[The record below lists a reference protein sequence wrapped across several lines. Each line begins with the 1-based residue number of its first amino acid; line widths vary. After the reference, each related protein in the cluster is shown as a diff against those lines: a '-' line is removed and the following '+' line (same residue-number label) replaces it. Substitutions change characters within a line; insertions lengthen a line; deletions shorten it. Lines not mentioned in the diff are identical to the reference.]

1 MRWSAWGDRV
11 MAAPAVSAAPS
22 STDETLGLLRE
33 LRQRRSRQRAA
44 NLVYW
49 LYLAALLIL
58 SYGGWLIATIVRA
71 LKDPPPPIAETPA
84 LLRATPAG
92 LSALAFLLLALLL
105 WDARWRGPVNI
116 SPPTADWL
124 LDTPVDRGRLL
135 RPRYLRSAVTNT
147 LVGGVAGL
155 VPAALL
161 LAAGLGGTTL
171 RHSVALAG
179 LAMLGTALLAALGTG
194 AAAWAEAHSATG
206 EAATARLAAGL
217 LFAALA
223 VVAAVSAATTV
234 LPATVGSVLLWSGPW
249 GWAAQGP
256 VALAG
261 GSAPFW
267 PVATAALAVVAAAA
281 LVAGDRV
288 AASVPAAALR
298 AHAHTLGHMSAA
310 MMNLD
315 ARRVTTTYRDVTAAY
330 GRARF
335 GIRPPLRRQLV
346 LPWRDLTAL
355 VRAPSRLAW
364 SVLLALA
371 AIGLG
376 ALAVQ
381 SPHAALLTMAAALI
395 AGYLAAAGLCEGAK
409 LDGDDPRRSG
419 QLPFRYETLAWW
431 HAIVPCLVLAL
442 VAGVPAAV
450 LAAATGHGALIGL
463 IVVTIPVLVGGALV
477 NSFRGQLE
485 GEMFEGFDTPLGNSS
500 GVTIT
505 LWYLTGPLL
514 AVGPELILW
523 YAALKSGRDK
533 AAIIAAI
540 LAAVLAAWLG
550 RIAAGRASRLRSH

>member
-1 MRWSAWGDRV
+1 V
-11 MAAPAVSAAPS
+11 TTAPG

-33 LRQRRSRQRAA
+33 LRRRPAGQRAA

-49 LYLAALLIL
+49 LYLAGLLIL

-71 LKDPPPPIAETPA
+71 LKHPPPPMADTQD

-92 LSALAFLLLALLL
+92 LCALALLLLALLL
-105 WDARWRGPVNI
+105 WDARWRGPVNV

-124 LDTPVDRGRLL
+124 LGTPVDRGRLL
-135 RPRYLRSAVTNT
+135 RPRYRQSAVTNT
-147 LVGGVAGL
+147 LVGAVAGL

-161 LAAGLGGTTL
+161 LAAGLGGATL

-179 LAMLGTALLAALGTG
+179 LAMLSTGLLAGLGTG
-194 AAAWAEAHSATG
+194 AAAWTEAHSATRVI
-206 EAATARLAAGL
+206 ATARSAAGL

-223 VVAAVSAATTV
+223 VVAAVAAATTA
-234 LPATVGSVLLWSGPW
+234 LPATVATVLLWSGPW

-267 PVATAALAVVAAAA
+267 PAATAALAVVAAVA
-281 LVAGDRV
+281 LAAGDRV

-298 AHAHTLGHMSAA
+298 QHAHTLGHMSAA
-310 MMNLD
+310 MLNMD
-315 ARRVTTTYRDVTAAY
+315 ARRITTTYRDATGAY

-335 GIRPPLRRQLV
+335 GIRPPLHRQLV
-346 LPWRDLTAL
+346 LLWRDLTAL
-355 VRAPSRLAW
+355 VRSPARLAW

-371 AIGLG
+371 AVGLG
-376 ALAVQ
+376 ALAVR
-381 SPHAALLTMAAALI
+381 SPHTDLLTMTAALV
-395 AGYLAAAGLCEGAK
+395 AGYLAAAGLCEGAR
-409 LDGDDPRRSG
+409 LDGDDPRRSS
-419 QLPFRYETLAWW
+419 QLPFRYDTLAWW
-431 HAIVPCLVLAL
+431 HAVVPGLVLVV

-450 LAAATGHGALIGL
+450 LAAATDHGALIPL
-463 IVVTIPVLVGGALV
+463 TVVTIPVLVGGALV
-477 NSFRGQLE
+477 NSFRGELE

-514 AVGPELILW
+514 AIGPALILW
-523 YAALKSGRDK
+523 YAAIKSGRDRV
-533 AAIIAAI
+533 AITVVI
-540 LAAVLAAWLG
+540 LAALLAAWLG

>member
-1 MRWSAWGDRV
+1 MTSAPG
-11 MAAPAVSAAPS
+11 

-33 LRQRRSRQRAA
+33 LRRRTSRQRAA

-49 LYLAALLIL
+49 LYLAGLLIL
-58 SYGGWLIATIVRA
+58 IYGGWLIATIVRA
-71 LKDPPPPIAETPA
+71 LTHPPPPMADTPG

-92 LSALAFLLLALLL
+92 LCALALLLLAVLL
-105 WDARWRGPVNI
+105 WDARWRGPVNV

-124 LDTPVDRGRLL
+124 LGTPVDRGRLL
-135 RPRYLRSAVTNT
+135 RPRYLRSAIINT
-147 LVGGVAGL
+147 LVGALAGL

-171 RHSVALAG
+171 RHSVALTG
-179 LAMLGTALLAALGTG
+179 LTMLSTALLAGLGTG
-194 AAAWAEAHSATG
+194 VAAWTEAHSAARG
-206 EAATARLAAGL
+206 AARTRLTVGL

-223 VVAAVSAATTV
+223 VVAAVAAATTV
-234 LPATVGSVLLWSGPW
+234 LPATVATVLLWSGPW

-261 GSAPFW
+261 GSAPLW

-288 AASVPAAALR
+288 SASVPAAALR
-298 AHAHTLGHMSAA
+298 QRAHTLGHMSAA

-315 ARRVTTTYRDVTAAY
+315 ARRVTTAYRSATGTY
-330 GRARF
+330 GRARLT
-335 GIRPPLRRQLV
+335 IRPPLRRQLV

-371 AIGLG
+371 AVGLG
-376 ALAVQ
+376 ALAVR
-381 SPHAALLTMAAALI
+381 SPHADLLTMTVALV
-395 AGYLAAAGLCEGAK
+395 AGYLAAAGLCEGAR

-419 QLPFRYETLAWW
+419 QLPFRYETLPWW
-431 HAIVPCLVLAL
+431 HAIVPGLVLVV

-450 LAAATGHGALIGL
+450 LAAATGHGALIPL
-463 IVVTIPVLVGGALV
+463 AILTIPVLVGGALV

-500 GVTIT
+500 GITIT
-505 LWYLTGPLL
+505 LWYVTGPLL
-514 AVGPELILW
+514 AVGPLLILW
-523 YAALKSGRDK
+523 YAAIRKGHGGSP
-533 AAIIAAI
+533 IIVI
-540 LAAVLAAWLG
+540 LAALLAAWLG
-550 RIAAGRASRLRSH
+550 YIAAGRARRLRSY